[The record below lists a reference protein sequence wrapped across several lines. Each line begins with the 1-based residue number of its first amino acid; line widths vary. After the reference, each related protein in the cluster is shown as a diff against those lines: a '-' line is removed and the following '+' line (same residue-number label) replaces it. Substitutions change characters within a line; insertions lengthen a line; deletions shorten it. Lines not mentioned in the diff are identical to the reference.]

1 MDMIVI
7 VLWLF
12 FHGQIPILSQMCR
25 EQHSAMG
32 RGWRKV
38 RSTEFPCQ
46 GLGVARK
53 GEKAKNAGH
62 WEIPPVMEV
71 SIKKTARLI

>member
-1 MDMIVI
+1 
-7 VLWLF
+7 
-12 FHGQIPILSQMCR
+12 
-25 EQHSAMG
+25 MG

-53 GEKAKNAGH
+53 REKAKTAGH
-62 WEIPPVMEV
+62 WEIPPAREV
-71 SIKKTARLI
+71 SIKKNI